1 MLTISCIHRKKKINR
16 WECMMKK
23 QATVYSKIQTPTGAF
38 ILTGAAWFIQ
48 DWCWQE
54 ICWRMKGVFLLVL
67 MIMSRRILRNAVMKC
82 LKHVVFWQH
91 LCGNVEHLHNL
102 IKVNVTQIT
111 NMFLHIQGK
120 HFKLFVASTKII
132 KDILIRI
139 TILVAR
145 GQQTGKVYK
154 PNYNRVWSY
163 IPESMAQLIAENRIV
178 FPEDTSKIPMKK
190 RFKRQSWPVKILLL
204 FLWHSKV
211 CFRAV

>member
-1 MLTISCIHRKKKINR
+1 
-16 WECMMKK
+16 MM
-23 QATVYSKIQTPTGAF
+23 G
-38 ILTGAAWFIQ
+38 L
-48 DWCWQE
+48 
-54 ICWRMKGVFLLVL
+54 FLLVL

-82 LKHVVFWQH
+82 LEHVVFWQH
-91 LCGNVEHLHNL
+91 LYGNVEHLHKL

-163 IPESMAQLIAENRIV
+163 IPGSMAQLIAENRIV
-178 FPEDTSKIPMKK
+178 FSEDTSERPMKK
-190 RFKRQSWPVKILLL
+190 RFKRQS
-204 FLWHSKV
+204 
-211 CFRAV
+211 

>member
-1 MLTISCIHRKKKINR
+1 
-16 WECMMKK
+16 MM
-23 QATVYSKIQTPTGAF
+23 G
-38 ILTGAAWFIQ
+38 L
-48 DWCWQE
+48 
-54 ICWRMKGVFLLVL
+54 FLLVL

-82 LKHVVFWQH
+82 LEHVAFWQH

-163 IPESMAQLIAENRIV
+163 IPGSMAQLIAENRIV
-178 FPEDTSKIPMKK
+178 FPEDTSKRPMKK
-190 RFKRQSWPVKILLL
+190 RFKRQS
-204 FLWHSKV
+204 
-211 CFRAV
+211 